1 MPLISCFLVGF
12 VTSIVTTLALCQFT
26 GTLHTPAWLLNRVL
40 RSESAVAGSHCF
52 RVAPELFECKS
63 SEETSE
69 LVSQVLIA
77 AIFEKPTV
85 FFQTISTVVRAG
97 ELGRSLVK

>member
-1 MPLISCFLVGF
+1 MLSDFGTAVFEAELSVRGAFLNVNKPSRPDRSCL
-12 VTSIVTTLALCQFT
+12 
-26 GTLHTPAWLLNRVL
+26 
-40 RSESAVAGSHCF
+40 
-52 RVAPELFECKS
+52 LFECKS